1 MNTVLN
7 NVAPYHGAWA
17 ELWRAYKYAFG
28 GMASDAV
35 LRGMAESMGGAVC
48 VALGLPASAC
58 GKVRSVG
65 RGYGVPITFGG
76 QVWLCVV
83 KDLPVKRGCLCGET
97 GFEVL
102 LGKRSLYCKPLAF
115 GSCDVVKAGYVM
127 AGAARVIL
135 KGAV

>member
-102 LGKRSLYCKPLAF
+102 LGKRSLYCKPLVF
-115 GSCDVVKAGYVM
+115 GSGDVVKAAYVM